1 MLPAHRGPD
10 GRAGLTRTRRP
21 NRMTTPA
28 ADCRHSSRLV
38 AWLCALALVLL
49 PRIGDVAPGPVL
61 FGSDSRQLDLAPH
74 VQVLEDPAH
83 RFTVESVA
91 AGDAAQDFAPAPP
104 NGRLAGL
111 SRSAFWLRFQLAT
124 APALQGPLVLAI
136 DYPLLDQVELFEE
149 QPSGGFSRRENG
161 DGVPFAVRELAHAS
175 PAFLIQP
182 PGEIPRRFYLRVRSS
197 GSLQVPLRL
206 MRYDAFVAH
215 LETGQLVVGLFH
227 GMLLILTAMG
237 LLLYGLMRDRLFL
250 LFAGFIGGYTLLQA
264 SLSGLAFALLWPDA
278 TAWASRAA
286 PALVAVTGLFAAA
299 FIRDFLESRARLPK
313 IDRFFVGLNGAALG
327 VVVTALVD
335 VRWGIRLSAL
345 YATVLIGTSVASAL
359 LLAARG
365 FRPARYFAAA
375 MSAFLIGMLIAALAF
390 VGLIPYTNLTAQAM
404 QIGTLLLAVM
414 IAIAITTRI
423 RDLQVA
429 RARAA
434 ESAQKYLTAL
444 NQELE
449 RLVRDRTR
457 ALERKNEE
465 LKELAARDSLTGLLN
480 HRAVIE
486 QFHHALNGAYRYR
499 EPLAVIM
506 VDIDHFKTV
515 NDRFGHQAGD
525 SVLMTLARLLLQHVR
540 AADICGRYGGEEF
553 LLLLPKAVPGTAYE
567 LAERLRRQIHTLEL
581 AELQGTRVTASFGVA
596 ELDLEGP
603 VVSGDHLIRRADEAL
618 YQAKRLGRN
627 RVCCAA
633 DGAVATGSG

>member
-1 MLPAHRGPD
+1 LQSTIEP
-10 GRAGLTRTRRP
+10 
-21 NRMTTPA
+21 MTQPA
-28 ADCRHSSRLV
+28 AACRHRSRLV
-38 AWLCALALVLL
+38 AWLCAMAIALL
-49 PRIGDVAPGPVL
+49 PRLGDAAPPVVALDG
-61 FGSDSRQLDLAPH
+61 QTQALDLTPH
-74 VQVLEDPAH
+74 VEFLEDPQHAL
-83 RFTVESVA
+83 TIEAVA
-91 AGDAAQDFAPAPP
+91 ADDGNLAFQPAPHG
-104 NGRLAGL
+104 GRLAGL
-111 SRSAFWLRFQLAT
+111 SRSAFWLRFRLT
-124 APALQGPLVLAI
+124 SDPAVPRPLVLEV
-136 DYPLLDQVELFEE
+136 DYPLLDPVALFEP
-149 QPSGGFSRRENG
+149 QSAGGFRRRDGG
-161 DGVPFAVRELAHAS
+161 DGVPFARRELAHAS
-175 PAFLIQP
+175 PVFLIEP
-182 PGEIPRRFYLRVRSS
+182 PGEHPRTYYLRVEST
-197 GSLQVPLRL
+197 GGIQVPLSL
-206 MRYDAFVAH
+206 MRFDAFTAH
-215 LETGQLVVGLFH
+215 FETGQLVLGLFL
-227 GMLLILTAMG
+227 GMLLILSAMG
-237 LLLYGLMRDRLFL
+237 LLLYALMRDRLFL

-264 SLSGLAFALLWPDA
+264 TLSGLAFQLFWPES
-278 TAWASRAA
+278 TWWASRAA
-286 PALVAVTGLFAAA
+286 PVMVVVTGLFAAA
-299 FIRDFLESRARLPK
+299 FVRDFLESRARLARL
-313 IDRFFVGLNGAALG
+313 DRFLGGLNGLGAA
-327 VVVTALVD
+327 VAIVALID
-335 VRWGIRLSAL
+335 VRWGIRLSAV
-345 YATVLIGTSVASAL
+345 YATVLIGASVGGAL

-375 MSAFLIGMLIAALAF
+375 MSAFLIGMFIASLTY
-390 VGLIPYTNLTAQAM
+390 VGLLAYSNLTAQAM

-449 RLVRDRTR
+449 RLVRDRTK

-465 LKELAARDSLTGLLN
+465 LRELAARDSLTGLLN

-506 VDIDHFKTV
+506 VDIDHFKAV

-567 LAERLRRQIHTLEL
+567 LAERLRRQIHALEL

-603 VVSGDHLIRRADEAL
+603 AVSGDDLIRRADEAL

>member
-1 MLPAHRGPD
+1 
-10 GRAGLTRTRRP
+10 
-21 NRMTTPA
+21 MTKPA
-28 ADCRHSSRLV
+28 AERRHPSRLG
-38 AWLCALALVLL
+38 AWICALALVLL
-49 PRIGDVAPGPVL
+49 PRLGHAGPPPAAFGDDTHA
-61 FGSDSRQLDLAPH
+61 LDLSPY
-74 VQVLEDPAH
+74 VEVLADPGHALGIE
-83 RFTVESVA
+83 TV
-91 AGDAAQDFAPAPP
+91 AGGGADLGFGPAPP
-104 NGRLAGL
+104 GGRLAGL
-111 SRSAFWLRFQLAT
+111 TSSAFWLRFRLTT
-124 APALQGPLVLAI
+124 APGVRGPLVLEI
-136 DYPLLDQVELFEE
+136 DYPLLDHVELFEE
-149 QPSGGFSRRENG
+149 QPAGGFVRRVSG
-161 DGVPFAVRELAHAS
+161 DAVPFSLRELAHAA
-175 PAFLIQP
+175 PAFLVEP
-182 PGEIPRRFYLRVRSS
+182 PGETPRTFHLRIRSS

-215 LETGQLVVGLFH
+215 LETAQLVVGLFL
-227 GMLLILTAMG
+227 GMLLILTATG
-237 LLLYGLMRDRLFL
+237 LLLYALMRDRLFL

-264 SLSGLAFALLWPDA
+264 ALSGQAFALLWPDA
-278 TAWASRAA
+278 TTWASRAG
-286 PALVAVTGLFAAA
+286 PVLVVVTALFAAA
-299 FIRDFLESRARLPK
+299 FIRDFLESRTRLPGV
-313 IDRFFVGLNGAALG
+313 DRFFAALSAIGAG
-327 VVVTALVD
+327 VILAAFVD

-345 YATVLIGTSVASAL
+345 YATVLIGTAVVSAL

-375 MSAFLIGMLIAALAF
+375 MSAFLIGMLIATLTY
-390 VGLIPYTNLTAQAM
+390 VGLLPYTGLTGQAM

-449 RLVRDRTR
+449 RLVRDRTK
-457 ALERKNEE
+457 ALERKNDE
-465 LKELAARDSLTGLLN
+465 LRELAARDSLTGLLN

-486 QFHHALNGAYRYR
+486 QFHHALNSAYRYR

-506 VDIDHFKTV
+506 VDIDHFKAV

-540 AADICGRYGGEEF
+540 AADVCGRYGGEEF

-567 LAERLRRQIHTLEL
+567 LAERLRRQIHALEL

-596 ELDLEGP
+596 ELDLDGP
-603 VVSGDHLIRRADEAL
+603 AVSGDHLIRRADEAL

-633 DGAVATGSG
+633 DGAAATGSG

>member
-1 MLPAHRGPD
+1 LQSTIEP
-10 GRAGLTRTRRP
+10 
-21 NRMTTPA
+21 MTDPA
-28 ADCRHSSRLV
+28 AACRHPSRLV
-38 AWLCALALVLL
+38 AWLCATAIALL
-49 PRIGDVAPGPVL
+49 PRIGDAAPPVVAL
-61 FGSDSRQLDLAPH
+61 DSQTQALDLTPH
-74 VQVLEDPAH
+74 VEFLEDPQHAL
-83 RFTVESVA
+83 TIEAVA
-91 AGDAAQDFAPAPP
+91 ADRGNLAFQPAPP
-104 NGRLAGL
+104 GVRLAGL
-111 SRSAFWLRFQLAT
+111 SKSAFWLRFRLASG
-124 APALQGPLVLAI
+124 PAVRGPLVLEV
-136 DYPLLDQVELFEE
+136 DYPLLDRVELFEE
-149 QPSGGFSRRENG
+149 QRGGGFTRRESG
-161 DGVPFAVRELAHAS
+161 DALPFARRELAHAS
-175 PAFLIQP
+175 PAFLIEP
-182 PGEIPRRFYLRVRSS
+182 PGEVPKSYYLRVEST
-197 GSLQVPLRL
+197 GGIQVPLTL
-206 MRYDAFVAH
+206 MRYDTFAAH
-215 LETGQLVVGLFH
+215 LETGQLVLGLFH
-227 GMLLILTAMG
+227 GMLLILTATG
-237 LLLYGLMRDRLFL
+237 LLLYGLMRDRIFL

-264 SLSGLAFALLWPDA
+264 ALSGLAFQLFWPEA
-278 TAWASRAA
+278 TWWASRAA
-286 PALVAVTGLFAAA
+286 PVLVVLTGLFAAA
-299 FIRDFLESRARLPK
+299 FIRDFLESRARLPTL
-313 IDRFFVGLNGAALG
+313 DRFLVGLNAVGGAVA
-327 VVVTALVD
+327 VATLVD

-345 YATVLIGTSVASAL
+345 YATVLIGASVGGAL
-359 LLAARG
+359 LLSARG

-375 MSAFLIGMLIAALAF
+375 MSAFLIGMLVASLTY
-390 VGLIPYTNLTAQAM
+390 VGLLPYSNLTPHAM

-449 RLVRDRTR
+449 RLVRDRTK

-486 QFHHALNGAYRYR
+486 QFHHALNSAYRYR

-506 VDIDHFKTV
+506 VDIDHFKAV

-525 SVLMTLARLLLQHVR
+525 TVLMTLARLLLQNVR
-540 AADICGRYGGEEF
+540 AADVCGRYGGEEF

-567 LAERLRRQIHTLEL
+567 LAERLRRQIHGLEM
-581 AELQGTRVTASFGVA
+581 AELQGTRVTASFGFA

-603 VVSGDHLIRRADEAL
+603 PVSGDDLIRRADEAL